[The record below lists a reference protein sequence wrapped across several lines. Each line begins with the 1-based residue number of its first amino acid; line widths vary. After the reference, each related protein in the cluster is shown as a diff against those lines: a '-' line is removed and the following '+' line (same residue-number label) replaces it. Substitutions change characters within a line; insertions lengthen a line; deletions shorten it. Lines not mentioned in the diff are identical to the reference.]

1 MRRSLPI
8 LALPAAG
15 APCRAGRPVLKIVT
29 TETAWLQ
36 EDFRRMHAMATT
48 PDLNGNPEFFANLAA
63 APGRGDVIRH
73 ERSKDV
79 RVAAVSNSRNGFSR
93 KYRIK

>member
-1 MRRSLPI
+1 MRRSLPV

-15 APCRAGRPVLKIVT
+15 APG
-29 TETAWLQ
+29 
-36 EDFRRMHAMATT
+36 H
-48 PDLNGNPEFFANLAA
+48 
-63 APGRGDVIRH
+63 GDVIRH
-73 ERSKDV
+73 ERSKDG